1 MRSTW
6 SEQPMTTASN
16 LIASARTK
24 PWPGTGPQTFTAAW
38 SIRPSRPSA
47 TLASPKSCQSLD
59 VGRHTTGANQPN
71 DAYSTA
77 PCSSASPSTTMRT
90 PPTHPMRPQP
100 ASSRTPASMPW
111 LKSPQRQTCRHQAG
125 RAWILMV
132 ELRGFEPLT
141 SSMPWKRATNCAIAP
156 RAAPDY
162 RMLSPVGKAALAA
175 CFRAVAMVSMAAS
188 SWATERNH
196 ASKADGGNATPPSS
210 IAWKNRP

>member
-38 SIRPSRPSA
+38 PIRPSRPSA

-111 LKSPQRQTCRHQAG
+111 LKSPQRQTWRHQAG

-132 ELRGFEPLT
+132 ALAQYTPNTPVELRPPAARIT
-141 SSMPWKRATNCAIAP
+141 DRPVITKRRATKRVRQRVVELYQSGRSARYVAGEVGVSRTTVLNILIQSGVERRPVGPVP
-156 RAAPDY
+156 RA
-162 RMLSPVGKAALAA
+162 
-175 CFRAVAMVSMAAS
+175 
-188 SWATERNH
+188 
-196 ASKADGGNATPPSS
+196 
-210 IAWKNRP
+210 I